1 MIRRFHRLLGCL
13 TLAGCS
19 STSGLSADAMTARE
33 AELTAADL
41 KAAAPLPCAGERLAY
56 GITLAGLPVGSAE
69 FFTERVDGGWQLQLV
84 GATNALV
91 DWFCAV
97 RGVACSNVGDDGRA
111 TSFALWIDEDGERS
125 ARSLAYDEIPTLWF
139 REDGAESWHAEL
151 TQYARPR
158 DPLSLLQ
165 ELRRLAPSADARDF
179 EVAMTLRSF
188 CYRARFLGRADVDTG
203 AGDFER
209 ALLWRVE
216 VRPYDALDELRAEP
230 GAIVGFY
237 EVAISA
243 DARRLPVKVTRAFG
257 FGEVSLELTRAGVD
271 EAGPA
276 VLTAAR
282 VAGAAR
288 E

>member
-1 MIRRFHRLLGCL
+1 MMRRFLRLMGCL
-13 TLAGCS
+13 ALAACS
-19 STSGLSADAMTARE
+19 GTSGLSADAMTQERA
-33 AELTAADL
+33 ALTAADL
-41 KAAAPLPCAGERLAY
+41 KAAAPLPCEGERLAY

-69 FFTERVDGGWQLQLV
+69 FFTERVEGGWQLQLV

-91 DWFCAV
+91 DLFCEV
-97 RGVACSNVGDDGRA
+97 RGVACSNVDDDGRA

-139 REDGAESWHAEL
+139 REDGSESWRAEL

-165 ELRRLAPSADARDF
+165 ELRSLAPSADARDY

-188 CYRARFLGRADVDTG
+188 CYRARFLGRDDVDTG

-216 VRPYDALDELRAEP
+216 VRPYEALDEQRAEP

-243 DARRLPVKVTRAFG
+243 DARRLPIKVTRAFG
-257 FGEVSLELTRAGVD
+257 FGEVALELTRAAVD
-271 EAGPA
+271 EPAPA

-282 VAGAAR
+282 AAAAVR

>member
-1 MIRRFHRLLGCL
+1 MMRRFLRLMSCL
-13 TLAGCS
+13 ALAACS

-41 KAAAPLPCAGERLAY
+41 KAAAPLPCEGERLAY
-56 GITLAGLPVGSAE
+56 GIKLAGLPVGSAE
-69 FFTERVDGGWQLQLV
+69 FFTERVTGGWQLQLV
-84 GATNALV
+84 GATNSLV
-91 DWFCAV
+91 DFFCAV
-97 RGVACSNVGDDGRA
+97 RGVACANLGDDLRA

-165 ELRRLAPSADARDF
+165 ELRRLTPTADARDF

-188 CYRARFLGRADVDTG
+188 CYRARFLGRDDVGTG

-216 VRPYDALDELRAEP
+216 VRPYEALDEQRAEP
-230 GAIVGFY
+230 GGIVGFY

-243 DARRLPVKVTRAFG
+243 DARRLPIKVTRSFG
-257 FGEVSLELTRAGVD
+257 FGEVALELTRAGVD
-271 EAGPA
+271 EPPSA

-282 VAGAAR
+282 AAGAVR